1 MTIEEAQKA
10 IVDHLLNKYKQSG
23 QNPWVECDS
32 LQGRLAIPREIY
44 GNALK
49 SFMDGS
55 QLDIEFSLSGP
66 VNLMRLGKS
75 HVS

>member
-1 MTIEEAQKA
+1 VTIEEAQKD
-10 IVDHLLNKYKQSG
+10 ILDHLRNRYKQSG
-23 QNPWVECDS
+23 QNPWVKWGS
-32 LQGRLAIPREIY
+32 LKKKLPIPEEIY
-44 GNALK
+44 DEALNRFMK
-49 SFMDGS
+49 SS

>member
-1 MTIEEAQKA
+1 VTIEEAQKA
-10 IVDHLLNKYKQSG
+10 IVGHLRNRYNQSG
-23 QNPWVECDS
+23 ENPWVECGS
-32 LQGRLAIPREIY
+32 LEGKLAIPREIY

-49 SFMDGS
+49 SFMASG

-66 VNLMRLGKS
+66 VNVMRLGKS

>member
-1 MTIEEAQKA
+1 MTAEEAQNH
-10 IVDHLLNKYKQSG
+10 IIDYLLKGYKQSG

-32 LQGRLAIPREIY
+32 LQGKLAIPREIY
-44 GNALK
+44 GKALK
-49 SFMDGS
+49 SFMDSG

-66 VNLMRLGKS
+66 VNVMKLGKS

>member
-1 MTIEEAQKA
+1 VTVEEAQKN
-10 IVDHLLNKYKQSG
+10 IVDHLRNRYRQSR

-32 LQGRLAIPREIY
+32 LQGKLAIPREIY